1 MTQFSQHEVEMIVDR
16 AVNKTLASLG
26 LDLSDPKGV
35 RYAQADFQFL
45 RKQREGSEKMVDW
58 AKRSVITAAIGG
70 TLMALWAG
78 IVLLMQR
85 PHT

>member
-45 RKQREGSEKMVDW
+45 SADTTCRKSKGQGQSRHASG
-58 AKRSVITAAIGG
+58 
-70 TLMALWAG
+70 
-78 IVLLMQR
+78 
-85 PHT
+85 